1 MVALAGNFPAVL
13 QRTNEGVK
21 IILTGDELQR
31 FEGRT
36 SDFAQWIT
44 EFLSHI

>member
-1 MVALAGNFPAVL
+1 V
-13 QRTNEGVK
+13 E

-31 FEGRT
+31 FDGRT

-44 EFLSHI
+44 EFLSHT